1 MPSVRQI
8 RGRIRSVRNTARV
21 TRAMQMV
28 AASKMRRA
36 QEATTASRPYAEK
49 LREVLGGLVGAGAVD
64 PDISHPLLERRPV
77 NNVLLLAISP
87 DRGLA
92 GGMPGNLSR
101 ASGEFLRAQQRQ
113 HPVAVITVGKKVRD
127 FMVRAGADLRAS
139 FTDITDRPTM
149 ADTLAVTHLVQQMY
163 TSGEVDEVHIAY
175 TRYVNTLT
183 QQPMVRQLLP
193 IAAEGLED
201 ESAKATDY
209 IYEPDAGIVLG
220 ALLPRFFEMQVYQAF
235 LENSASEQS
244 ARMVAM
250 RNATEAA
257 EDMMDS
263 LTLELNK
270 ARQNMITAELLDLV
284 GGAAALEG

>member
-1 MPSVRQI
+1 
-8 RGRIRSVRNTARV
+8 
-21 TRAMQMV
+21 MQMV

-36 QEATTASRPYAEK
+36 QEAVVSSRPYADK
-49 LREVLGGLVGAGAVD
+49 LREVLSGLVGPGAGD
-64 PDISHPLLERRPV
+64 PDLSHPLLERRPV

-101 ASGEFLRAQQRQ
+101 ASGEFLRSQTQI
-113 HPVAVITVGKKVRD
+113 HPVSVVTAGKKVRD
-127 FMVRAGADLRAS
+127 FMVRAGADLKAS
-139 FTDITDRPTM
+139 FTDISDRPSM
-149 ADTLAVTHLVQQMY
+149 ADTLAVTRLVEQTY
-163 TSGEVDEVHIAY
+163 ASGEVDEVHIAY
-175 TRYVNTLT
+175 TRFVNTLI
-183 QQPMVRQLLP
+183 QQPVVRQLLP
-193 IAAEGLED
+193 IAAEGLD
-201 ESAKATDY
+201 DGSSAARDY
-209 IYEPDAGIVLG
+209 IYEPDAGTVLG
-220 ALLPRFFEMQVYQAF
+220 ALLPRFLEMQVYQAF

-257 EDMMDS
+257 EEMMDS